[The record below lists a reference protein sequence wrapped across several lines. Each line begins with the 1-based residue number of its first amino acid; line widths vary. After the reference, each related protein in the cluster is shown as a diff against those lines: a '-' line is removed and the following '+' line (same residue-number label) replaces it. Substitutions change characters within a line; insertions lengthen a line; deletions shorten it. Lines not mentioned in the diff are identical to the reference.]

1 MAKNKRGSW
10 RVVLALV
17 LLLVGVALLLAT
29 PVSNHAIKQN
39 QNQALTGLTVR
50 KIKENQKKKG
60 QFDFSKVKSMDPAK
74 AIQARMNN
82 NALVIG
88 AMAIP
93 AVKMYLPVCKG
104 LSDQSMSTGG
114 ATMRADQV
122 MGQGNYPLAGH
133 YMTAK
138 GILFSPLENVQTG
151 QKVYL
156 TDLNKVYVYQI
167 YYKKKVSPYNVWLV
181 NNTPQNI
188 VTLITCADGG
198 TNRWAVRGNLVQTLP
213 ASEQN
218 LKVFKLQ

>member
-10 RVVLALV
+10 RVVLAVV
-17 LLLVGVALLLAT
+17 LLLVGLALLLAT

-39 QNQALTGLTVR
+39 QNQALTGLTVK

-156 TDLNKVYVYQI
+156 TDLNHVYVYQI

-198 TNRWAVRGNLVQTLP
+198 TNRWAVRGNLVQTQP
-213 ASEQN
+213 ANEQN

>member
-10 RVVLALV
+10 RVVLAVV
-17 LLLVGVALLLAT
+17 LLLVGVALLLAR

-39 QNQALTGLTVR
+39 QNQALTGLTVK

-74 AIQARMNN
+74 AIQARMSN